1 MRIGQFLASESII
14 DLPAGFLT
22 PTRPCAT
29 SALVNMFRMG
39 LYGFFNIKDKL
50 GFYSISSTYQISTRA
65 VWYIILVAVS
75 GYVKWPLEKQ
85 NPILYIFKLPGMQLL
100 WVIALLLSLVLP
112 SQSYPRLSAAA
123 GGFGGLKTALSSSM
137 ILQRA
142 NRFMQSMLPTAVQEM
157 ALVGDLKKVIEEG
170 PIPAGERCFI
180 INGWR
185 WHTAAVIRD
194 LERFKLLVHTEMK
207 QEGEA
212 GALVID
218 ASTPT
223 AAEADSSK
231 RKRAAERIW
240 GSYSFVFDFSWKA
253 LVKIESEIFFPWLQK
268 LLPPSAVNLMTD
280 IVQQHSVINALSG
293 KVQQQC
299 SSLVNA
305 DLDAQAQIASF
316 KRIEDLVGQL
326 QACALRI
333 QSVQES
339 IFVPYISAFVS
350 RKEQESFNRQVIS
363 RLGLVDSQVH
373 LVSMLDAIRGQ
384 PKEIKMY
391 EAQIPRLLRAVLP
404 VWRKRLY
411 LPRGARFLE

>member
-1 MRIGQFLASESII
+1 MQHLW
-14 DLPAGFLT
+14 
-22 PTRPCAT
+22 
-29 SALVNMFRMG
+29 
-39 LYGFFNIKDKL
+39 
-50 GFYSISSTYQISTRA
+50 A
-65 VWYIILVAVS
+65 V
-75 GYVKWPLEKQ
+75 
-85 NPILYIFKLPGMQLL
+85 
-100 WVIALLLSLVLP
+100 ALLLSLVLP

-123 GGFGGLKTALSSSM
+123 GGFGGLKSALSSSM

-142 NRFMQSMLPTAVQEM
+142 NRFVQSMLPTAVQEM

-185 WHTAAVIRD
+185 WHTAAVLRD
-194 LERFKLLVHTEMK
+194 LERFKLVVHAEMK

-223 AAEADSSK
+223 AAGAGAGADSSK
-231 RKRAAERIW
+231 RKRVAERIW

-280 IVQQHSVINALSG
+280 IFQQHSVINALSG

-305 DLDAQAQIASF
+305 NLDAQAQLASF
-316 KRIEDLVGQL
+316 KRIDDLVGQL

-373 LVSMLDAIRGQ
+373 LVSMWDAIRGQ
-384 PKEIKMY
+384 PKEIQMY